1 MLLRWA
7 PIQCT
12 MGWKKFWWSILPG
25 GILGSSWGL
34 PGVFLG
40 LPGVFLGSSW
50 GLPGVF
56 LGDYPR
62 FLFQKCFHCSVP
74 NLITDV
80 AVAMHPTCSSCFV
93 INSYLA
99 FTKDSILYF
108 CLSTDA
114 QNAQQL
120 DYSSAFNLF
129 ILPNEKSLSE
139 IYLRKACPRS
149 IIDIPSALNS
159 KTPIPTFGWKSIKK
173 TFIRLSHKIWSV

>member
-1 MLLRWA
+1 
-7 PIQCT
+7 
-12 MGWKKFWWSILPG
+12 
-25 GILGSSWGL
+25 
-34 PGVFLG
+34 
-40 LPGVFLGSSW
+40 
-50 GLPGVF
+50 
-56 LGDYPR
+56 
-62 FLFQKCFHCSVP
+62 VP

-159 KTPIPTFGWKSIKK
+159 KTPIPTFG
-173 TFIRLSHKIWSV
+173 